1 MRITLAGLI
10 AIAGLSAH
18 CATTRSG
25 THAMIE
31 RPTLVVVSRGTRAAP
46 VAVARTDDAE
56 LDRLIA
62 AVRER
67 DARNWGRGEWTENEC
82 LRMGAELT
90 SVASTIRSARRADA
104 SFAAAMVFQRCSIT
118 ERETAA
124 LDRALSVDRQH
135 CGASTRRAVLLDR
148 EGSTAAAIELLA
160 RAPLACLDATLESAR
175 IRLAHLSDR
184 GPARA
189 DALRSAAASA
199 IAVLRLD
206 SEHPMAHN
214 ILARVY
220 FERAKDS
227 SSSEPY
233 TTAEQ
238 ACDRAIEAQQRRGI
252 DSASARA
259 LMGEALNTRGLAQLA
274 NGRIAN
280 AIDSF
285 RSATE
290 FAPTEFEPWMNLG
303 LVELRVRDFDGAQQA
318 LSGAVRLAGT
328 STQQFDS
335 HLALGIALRG
345 SRQILL
351 AKAEYEAAQRA
362 MPDRPEPLFHL
373 GMLYALDPFVA
384 ENAVTA
390 SNYYQAFR
398 QAVEASGQ
406 QARFASELASI
417 QRQEA
422 YALCGLRCWP
432 REAIEALMNVP
443 PP

>member
-18 CATTRSG
+18 CATARSE
-25 THAMIE
+25 THARID
-31 RPTLVVVSRGTRAAP
+31 RPTLVASRGATAAP
-46 VAVARTDDAE
+46 VAVAHTDDAE

-67 DARNWGRGEWTENEC
+67 DARNSGRGQWTENEC
-82 LRMGAELT
+82 LRMGAELS

-118 ERETAA
+118 DRETAA
-124 LDRALSVDRQH
+124 LDRALAVDRQH

-175 IRLAHLSDR
+175 IRLAHLSES

-189 DALRSAAASA
+189 DALRNASASA

-233 TTAEQ
+233 STAER
-238 ACDRAIEAQQRRGI
+238 ACDRAIEAQRTRGI
-252 DSASARA
+252 DSQSARA

-290 FAPTEFEPWMNLG
+290 FAPRDFEPWMNLG
-303 LVELRVRDFDGAQQA
+303 LVELRVGEFLAAGGAFAAA
-318 LSGAVRLAGT
+318 LRLETPGD
-328 STQQFDS
+328 QIVDV
-335 HLALGIALRG
+335 HIGLGIVLRALGQVQSAIA
-345 SRQILL
+345 
-351 AKAEYEAAQRA
+351 EHQRA
-362 MPDRPEPLFHL
+362 WQLSPSRLEPPYNLGFIYGQVMDFSPENVVLAEAYYREFERL
-373 GMLYALDPFVA
+373 VA
-384 ENAVTA
+384 
-390 SNYYQAFR
+390 
-398 QAVEASGQ
+398 ASGQ
-406 QARFASELASI
+406 QARFADELASI
-417 QRQEA
+417 QQQRQSWNQRLVGVTLPA
-422 YALCGLRCWP
+422 VLPTVRP
-432 REAIEALMNVP
+432 RK
-443 PP
+443 